1 MAAEHHIYLLCGG
14 DLGVISPLR
23 VAHLMMER
31 LGGAGQ
37 DARHAAAS
45 VQVGHGGWE
54 GRARKKERPPSDP
67 PGSGAPG
74 FGVSHPQDNHL
85 TPPHPTPT
93 PPHPPTPTPHP
104 PPPRSCTTS
113 RTAPP

>member
-45 VQVGHGGWE
+45 VQVGHGGW
-54 GRARKKERPPSDP
+54 G
-67 PGSGAPG
+67 GGAPEKG
-74 FGVSHPQDNHL
+74 ASPK
-85 TPPHPTPT
+85 
-93 PPHPPTPTPHP
+93 
-104 PPPRSCTTS
+104 
-113 RTAPP
+113 